1 VTGTVTDTTKVIV
14 PDFLVER
21 LAPEIGRIMPAA
33 QTVGIAGDGTMTELP
48 MGAVAILRY
57 FPNDRVLKAFGA
69 PVISRLLREAPTL
82 RWFQSHG
89 VGVDGLLNEHIKKRD
104 VVLCNGASL
113 HTVPMAETTMA
124 LILAATKRLPEHA
137 FDQQARRWGR
147 LPKRELRGSTV
158 GIVGM
163 GRIGEEVGRLCAAFG
178 ARVLGLRR
186 SPAAEPPS
194 GVKRVFGTDGLDQL
208 LAESDYVILALALN
222 STSRGLIGRRELG
235 LMKSSAILVNVAR
248 GDVVDEAA
256 LTDALRERQIAYA
269 CLDTFQKEPLPT
281 DSPLYD
287 LPNVFITPHNSASS
301 PHMEERV
308 IELFLDNL
316 GRLARGEPLLNVV
329 DKRRGY

>member
-1 VTGTVTDTTKVIV
+1 MTEHTRVIV
-14 PDFLVER
+14 PDFLLER
-21 LAPEIGRIMPAA
+21 LTPEVARVMPAA
-33 QTVGIAGDGTMTELP
+33 RAIGISAEGALTETP
-48 MGAVAILRY
+48 TGAIGILLY
-57 FPNDRVLKAFGA
+57 FPNDRVIGAFGA
-69 PVISRLLREAPTL
+69 NVIAKLLHEAPTL
-82 RWFQSHG
+82 RWLQSHG
-89 VGVDGLLNEHIKKRD
+89 VGVDGLLNEEIVNSD
-104 VVLCNGASL
+104 LILCNGASL

-137 FDQQARRWGR
+137 VDQHGRRWRR
-147 LPKRELRGSTV
+147 LAKRELRGSTV

-186 SPAAEPPS
+186 SPPAGPPP
-194 GVKRVFGTDGLDQL
+194 GVERVFGSDGLDQL
-208 LAESDYVILALALN
+208 LKESDYVILTLALN
-222 STSRGLIGRRELG
+222 STSHGLIGRRELG
-235 LMKSSAILVNVAR
+235 LMKPTAVLVNVAR

-256 LTDALRERQIAYA
+256 LIDSLRERPDAYA
-269 CLDTFQKEPLPT
+269 CLDTFQTEPLST

-316 GRLARGEPLLNVV
+316 GRLARNEPLLNVV